1 MQTRRAKPG
10 GREAALLRRLFSQ
23 GTARLEI
30 TLAGVTPGG
39 SYHSI
44 RGVGI
49 DPDPAQ
55 SLRRGR
61 PGGCGRGSGGW
72 SLRDGLPFA
81 TRRYR
86 APN

>member
-49 DPDPAQ
+49 DPDLLKAFAKAAPAAVGAV
-55 SLRRGR
+55 LAAGA
-61 PGGCGRGSGGW
+61 
-72 SLRDGLPFA
+72 RDGLPFA